1 MRRQNN
7 QALHKALPQ
16 TEHPWK
22 EAVQTVTVSLFLAFD
37 IRTYVAEARYV
48 PTGSME
54 PTIEINDT
62 MTCQR
67 LLFPTINT

>member
-7 QALHKALPQ
+7 QVPHKPLSK

-62 MTCQR
+62 MACQR
-67 LLFPTINT
+67 LFFPTINT

>member
-22 EAVQTVTVSLFLAFD
+22 ESAQTVTVSLFLAFG
-37 IRTYVAEARYV
+37 IRTYMAEARYV

-62 MTCQR
+62 MT
-67 LLFPTINT
+67 

>member
-1 MRRQNN
+1 MHCQNN

-22 EAVQTVTVSLFLAFD
+22 EAAQTVTVSLFLAFG
-37 IRTYVAEARYV
+37 IRTHVVEARYV

-62 MTCQR
+62 MTCRR
-67 LLFPTINT
+67 LLFPTTSA